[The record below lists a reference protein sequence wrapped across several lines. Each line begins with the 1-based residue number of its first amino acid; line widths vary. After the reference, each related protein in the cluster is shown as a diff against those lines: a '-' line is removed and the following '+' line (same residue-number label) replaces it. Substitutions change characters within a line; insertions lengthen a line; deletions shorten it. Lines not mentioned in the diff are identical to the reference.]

1 MTARKKPTEE
11 APRAQKAKNISIVLA
26 EPQSA
31 GNVGSVARAM
41 MNTGFSRLV
50 LINPCTYR
58 NNEGFSMAC
67 NAAPMLLDAPEFGT
81 LRDGTKGCALVAGAT
96 RRLGKTRY
104 PVLTLA
110 EAVPKILEMSR
121 RNNVSIVFGR
131 EDKGLMND
139 EIAECDLLFEIPAH
153 PAYPSLNL
161 SHAVFIT
168 CHAIFMADDYKGTGP
183 AIQAAPRAEVE
194 KMYAHMERAFMAL
207 DYGEKGGESLLKTIL
222 RSFKRLFG
230 RTGLMP
236 REVNMLRGI
245 FTQIEARVKK
255 KI

>member
-1 MTARKKPTEE
+1 MTKRKDTIEE
-11 APRAQKAKNISIVLA
+11 ASAAEKTKNISIVLA

-41 MNTGFSRLV
+41 RNTGFSRLV
-50 LINPCTYR
+50 LVNPCEYR
-58 NNEGFSMAC
+58 NNEGYAMAC
-67 NAAPMLLDAPEFGT
+67 NAAPMLLNAPEFPT
-81 LRDGTKGCALVAGAT
+81 LKDAIKGSALVAGAT
-96 RRLGKTRY
+96 RRLGRLRY

-121 RNNVSIVFGR
+121 HNGVSIVFGR

-139 EIAECDLLFEIPAH
+139 EIAGCDLLFEIPTH

-168 CHAIFMADDYKGTGP
+168 CYAIFMADSPKGP
-183 AIQAAPRAEVE
+183 VIKAAPRAEVE
-194 KMYAHMERAFMAL
+194 EMYAHMERAFVAL
-207 DYGEKGGESLLKTIL
+207 DYGEKGGQGLLKTIL

-255 KI
+255 KN

>member
-1 MTARKKPTEE
+1 MTRKKDSVEE
-11 APRAQKAKNISIVLA
+11 IPRAEKTKNISIVLA

-41 MNTGFSRLV
+41 MNTRLSRLV
-50 LINPCTYR
+50 IINPCDYR

-67 NAAPMLLDAPEFGT
+67 NAAPMLLGAQEFKT
-81 LRDGTKGCALVAGAT
+81 LKDGTKGSALVAGAT
-96 RRLGKTRY
+96 RRPGRLRY
-104 PVLTLA
+104 PLLTLN

-121 RNNVSIVFGR
+121 HNSVSIVFGR
-131 EDKGLMND
+131 EDTGLMNH
-139 EIAECDLLFEIPAH
+139 EIAECDLLFEIPTH

-168 CHAIFMADDYKGTGP
+168 CHAVFMAESNKGP
-183 AIQAAPRAEVE
+183 AIHAAPRPEVE
-194 KMYAHMERAFMAL
+194 KMYAHMELAFMAL
-207 DYGEKGGESLLKTIL
+207 DYGEKGGQGLLKTIM

-236 REVNMLRGI
+236 REVNMLLGI

-255 KI
+255 KN